1 VYRVAEKVEP
11 NPDDFE
17 KQKKD
22 LTDQVLQDKRS
33 LAFQT
38 FRTALEDRLKKEGKL
53 TIYQD
58 KMKTFG
64 ELGSSPFGPIS

>member
-1 VYRVAEKVEP
+1 MLFRSRVADKTEP

-22 LTDQVLQDKRS
+22 LTQQVLQEKRE
-33 LAFQT
+33 LAFSA

-53 TIYQD
+53 KINREKLQS
-58 KMKTFG
+58 FG
-64 ELGSSPFGPIS
+64 NLQS